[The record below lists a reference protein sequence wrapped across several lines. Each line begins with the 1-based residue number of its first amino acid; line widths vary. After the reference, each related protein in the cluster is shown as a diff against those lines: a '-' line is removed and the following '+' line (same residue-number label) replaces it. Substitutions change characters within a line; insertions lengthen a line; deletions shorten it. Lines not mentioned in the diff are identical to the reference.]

1 MINGWIGTFAIPLN
15 SLLFL
20 LRIKGVFYNSRII
33 VGIFG
38 FLWLATFGA
47 CFNAPF
53 TNKAGHIRP
62 TLNCTITDVL
72 KGNSAGFIAV
82 AVFDISVFLA
92 ITLRILTYGTAETWS
107 QRARTFWGGKNLG
120 LVSRGLLKTGQI
132 YYMYVVPQIS

>member
-20 LRIKGVFYNSRII
+20 LRIKGVFYNSRPI
-33 VGIFG
+33 VAIFG
-38 FLWLATFGA
+38 LLWLATFGA

-53 TNKAGHIRP
+53 TNKADHIGP
-62 TLNCTITDVL
+62 TLNCTITSVL
-72 KGNSAGFIAV
+72 RGNSAGFIAI

-92 ITLRILTYGTAETWS
+92 ITLRILTYGTADTWS
-107 QRARTFWGGKNLG
+107 QRVKSFWNGRHLG

-132 YYMYVVPQIS
+132 YYL